1 MNKLFELKFG
11 SHLYGTN
18 TPSSD
23 LDIKSIYLPTA
34 REIVLGSYKKTLSTT
49 RPKQMGERNTKDDVD
64 LEVFSLDRYLQL
76 LSQGQAVAL
85 DMLFAPHYMY
95 LDGSDTRIMEKIQDN
110 RHEVLSSDISAFFG
124 YARQQAA
131 KYGIKGTRVAAVRMV
146 LEWLNSL
153 NTFDIIGT
161 YPIIGQVLE
170 WNNEH
175 IKVIVIKSP
184 NGKEEPHL
192 EVCNRKI
199 PFHAKVSYT
208 KSVFQKIFDEYGHR
222 ALLAEKN
229 EGVDWKA
236 LSHAVRVNSQAKELL
251 TTGWITFPRPDRELL
266 VDIKTGKM
274 EYQVVAEIIENGLA
288 ELEVL
293 KTKSS
298 LRPEPNQEWINNFV
312 YDIYS
317 EIVVEENN
325 QALED
330 VLYEAQRKQGW

>member
-110 RHEVLSSDISAFFG
+110 RHEILSSDISAFFG

-131 KYGIKGTRVAAVRMV
+131 KYGIKGTRVAAVRLV
-146 LEWLNSL
+146 LDYLKDLDEGRRLNSFFITP
-153 NTFDIIGT
+153 NVI
-161 YPIIGQVLE
+161 E
-170 WNNEH
+170 WNSEH
-175 IKVIVIKSP
+175 IKITVIKD
-184 NGKEEPHL
+184 EPHL
-192 EVCNRKI
+192 DVCNRKI
-199 PFHAKVSYT
+199 PFHATVKYA

-312 YDIYS
+312 YEIYS